1 MRGHNLL
8 SALVAIRSSGFRT
21 ALTILIISIGV
32 AGLIAMQSAI
42 VSIESNLTSQFVD
55 LGANSIK
62 IDNKMIQEAGQS
74 EAPPISL
81 DEARRLTN
89 HFLDLGFV
97 TSYHRR
103 FKPNAQLTFSSRSTN
118 PNISLIGGNL
128 HYIANNG
135 YSLAYGRNFSEAES
149 MNGIPSVILGSE
161 TADALGIDKDELA
174 SASLVIDGLRVNAIG
189 ICASRGN
196 SQNSNDRFVVLPAS
210 YLDQQYTEEG
220 SYDIVVNVPDD
231 ISPIRIE
238 QEIIGVF
245 RQIRGIEAAMPNDFR
260 VIRSEKLY
268 SELNTLV
275 LSLSGATLVIGLL
288 TILASAIALMNML
301 LVAVGER
308 QREIGLKKSLGAR
321 RSSIALQFLYESIA
335 LCVLGTFLGVAIGL
349 TTGYFVAGYLD
360 GPFIVPSQWIGA
372 SFVVTLVTGI
382 SAGILPGIR
391 AARLDPIVAL
401 RTE

>member
-21 ALTILIISIGV
+21 FLTILIISIGV

-42 VSIESNLTSQFVD
+42 VSIKSNLTNQFVD

-62 IDNKMIQEAGQS
+62 VDDNVIQEKGQS
-74 EAPPISL
+74 DVPPITL
-81 DEARRLTN
+81 DEARRCAN
-89 HFLDLGFV
+89 HFLELGFI

-103 FKPNAQLTFSSRSTN
+103 FKPNAEILFSSRSTN

-135 YSLAYGRNFSEAES
+135 YSIAYGRNFSEAES
-149 MNGIPSVILGSE
+149 RNGIPSVILGSE
-161 TADALGIDKDELA
+161 TANKLGIGKDELT

-189 ICASRGN
+189 ICAPRGN
-196 SQNSNDRFVVLPAS
+196 SQNSNDRFVVLPAA
-210 YLDQQYTEEG
+210 YLDQQYPDEG
-220 SYDIVVNVPDD
+220 SYDIVVNVPDKR
-231 ISPIRIE
+231 SPIRIE

-245 RQIRGIEAAMPNDFR
+245 RQIRGVEAALPNNFR

-321 RSSIALQFLYESIA
+321 RSSIAWQFLYESIA
-335 LCVLGTFLGVAIGL
+335 LCLLGTFLGIAIGL
-349 TTGYFVAGYLD
+349 MTGYFVADYLE
-360 GPFIVPSQWIGA
+360 GPFIIPVQWIGA
-372 SFVVTLVTGI
+372 SFVVTLFTGI

>member
-21 ALTILIISIGV
+21 FLTILIISIGV

-62 IDNKMIQEAGQS
+62 VDDNVIQEAGQNNV
-74 EAPPISL
+74 PPITL
-81 DEARRLTN
+81 DEARRCAN
-89 HFLDLGFV
+89 HFLELGFA
-97 TSYHRR
+97 TSFHRR
-103 FKPNAQLTFSSRSTN
+103 FKPNAQITFSSRSTN

-128 HYIANNG
+128 HYISNNG

-149 MNGIPSVILGSE
+149 MYGSPSVILGSE
-161 TADALGIDKDELA
+161 TADVLGIGKDELA
-174 SASLVIDGLRVNAIG
+174 SGSIVIDGLRVNVIG

-231 ISPIRIE
+231 ISPIRVE

-245 RQIRGIEAAMPNDFR
+245 RQIRGVEAAMPNDFR

-321 RSSIALQFLYESIA
+321 RSSIAWQFLYESVT
-335 LCVLGTFLGVAIGL
+335 LCLLGTFLGVVLGL
-349 TTGYFVAGYLD
+349 TTGYFVADYLE
-360 GPFIVPSQWIGA
+360 GPFIIPGPWIGA
-372 SFVVTLVTGI
+372 SFVVTLFTGI

>member
-21 ALTILIISIGV
+21 FLTILIISIGV

-62 IDNKMIQEAGQS
+62 VDDNVIQEAGQNDV
-74 EAPPISL
+74 PPITL
-81 DEARRLTN
+81 DEARRCAN
-89 HFLDLGFV
+89 HFLELGFA
-97 TSYHRR
+97 TSFHRR
-103 FKPNAQLTFSSRSTN
+103 FKPNAKITFSSRSTN

-149 MNGIPSVILGSE
+149 MYGSPSVILGSE
-161 TADALGIDKDELA
+161 TADALGIGKDELA
-174 SASLVIDGLRVNAIG
+174 SGSIVIDGLRVNVIG
-189 ICASRGN
+189 ICTSRGN

-231 ISPIRIE
+231 ISPIRVE
-238 QEIIGVF
+238 QEIICVF

-321 RSSIALQFLYESIA
+321 RSSITWQFLYESIT
-335 LCVLGTFLGVAIGL
+335 LCLLGTFLGVVLGL
-349 TTGYFVAGYLD
+349 TTGYFVADYLE
-360 GPFIVPSQWIGA
+360 GPFIIPSQWIGA
-372 SFVVTLVTGI
+372 SFIVTLFTGI

>member
-135 YSLAYGRNFSEAES
+135 YSLAYGRNF
-149 MNGIPSVILGSE
+149 
-161 TADALGIDKDELA
+161 
-174 SASLVIDGLRVNAIG
+174 LR
-189 ICASRGN
+189 
-196 SQNSNDRFVVLPAS
+196 
-210 YLDQQYTEEG
+210 
-220 SYDIVVNVPDD
+220 
-231 ISPIRIE
+231 
-238 QEIIGVF
+238 
-245 RQIRGIEAAMPNDFR
+245 
-260 VIRSEKLY
+260 
-268 SELNTLV
+268 
-275 LSLSGATLVIGLL
+275 
-288 TILASAIALMNML
+288 
-301 LVAVGER
+301 
-308 QREIGLKKSLGAR
+308 
-321 RSSIALQFLYESIA
+321 
-335 LCVLGTFLGVAIGL
+335 
-349 TTGYFVAGYLD
+349 
-360 GPFIVPSQWIGA
+360 PSQ
-372 SFVVTLVTGI
+372 
-382 SAGILPGIR
+382 
-391 AARLDPIVAL
+391 
-401 RTE
+401 